1 MLNPKHRPLRNYEL
15 HDQANIDQ
23 KVELSRLAKIFE
35 EKQYNVPEYDPKD
48 VLLYHQRQW
57 IADDSIIKFGAK
69 GRRTGL
75 TWAEAADAVLRTAL
89 SKESGGMDYFYVGA
103 DKDMAREFIDAC
115 ADWANAFAKVVG
127 WAEGGVEVDQDGDFF
142 EDKDGNKILKFTIFF
157 ESGFKIHALSSNPK
171 NFRGRQGNVCIDE
184 AAFHDEFAEVLKA
197 AMALEMWGGRIR
209 VISSHDGIKTKF
221 YEIIEEIKKGVR
233 KKESLHEIPLSY
245 AIACGLYK
253 RICKTT
259 RQVWSPEAEEKW
271 FDGLFESAPT
281 EDDALEEYE
290 AIPKSSSGAY
300 IDLYLIMQAGRSEHV
315 VRRKTAPDD
324 FMTLTEEARVK
335 TINEWLIEAVE
346 PLMKLLLLSEERHGF
361 GMDFA
366 RKGDLSV
373 ITLTAVAQDTK
384 RKQKIVLELKN
395 MPFNQQKEIVRFVGQ
410 RVPRMTGMV
419 IDATGNGMSIAEQ
432 ASIDFGSQMVEQVML
447 NDKYYSEWM
456 PKYKKEFESA
466 GIEIPKDDDIEQDHR
481 KIITVKGVPKIEKGT
496 ETSIR
501 GGKRHGDSA
510 VSGFLSYRA
519 TLMDGGVIEFTALN
533 NHNSDWST
541 NDSDWDDDGYE
552 KGCF

>member
-1 MLNPKHRPLRNYEL
+1 M
-15 HDQANIDQ
+15 D
-23 KVELSRLAKIFE
+23 VEENRQSRLAKIFE
-35 EKQYNVPEYDPKD
+35 EQQYDVPEYDPKD

-57 IADDSIIKFGAK
+57 LADDSFIKYGAK

-89 SKESGGMDYFYVGA
+89 SKKAGGMDYFYVGS

-115 ADWANAFAKVVG
+115 ADWANAFTKVITWMDG
-127 WAEGGVEVDQDGDFF
+127 GEEGVEVDQDGDSF
-142 EDKDGNKILKFTIFF
+142 EDKAGNKILKFTIMF

-184 AAFHDEFAEVLKA
+184 AAFHDQFEEVLKA
-197 AMALEMWGGRIR
+197 ALALRMWGGRIR
-209 VISSHDGIKTKF
+209 VISSHDGVTTKF
-221 YEIIEEIKKGVR
+221 YEITEEIKKGIR
-233 KKESLHEIPLSY
+233 KNETLHTIPASY
-245 AIACGLYK
+245 AVACGLYK
-253 RICKTT
+253 RICEATN
-259 RQVWSPEAEEKW
+259 QEWSQEAEEIW
-271 FDGLFESAPT
+271 FDELFDAAAS

-290 AIPKSSSGAY
+290 AIPKASSGAS
-300 IDLYLIMQAGRSEHV
+300 IDLYLIMQAERKEHV
-315 VRRKTAPDD
+315 VRRITAPKD

-335 TINEWLIEAVE
+335 TVDEWLIEVVE
-346 PLMKLLLLSEERHGF
+346 PLMKLLLSEDERHGF

-395 MPFNQQKEIVRFVGQ
+395 MPFNQQKEIVRFVGK
-410 RVPRMTGMV
+410 RVPRLVGMA
-419 IDATGNGMSIAEQ
+419 IDSTGNGASVGEQ
-432 ASIDFGSQMVEQVML
+432 ASIDFGSEMVEQVHL
-447 NDKYYSEWM
+447 TDKYYNEWM
-456 PKYKKEFESA
+456 PKYIGAFDSA
-466 GIEIPKDDDIEQDHR
+466 GIEIPMDDDIESDHR
-481 KIITVKGVPKIEKGT
+481 KIVNDKGVNKIEKGT

-519 TLMDGGVIEFTALN
+519 TLMEGGVIEFTAL
-533 NHNSDWST
+533 T
-541 NDSDWDDDGYE
+541 DSFDDDGIHDI
-552 KGCF
+552 KDRGCW